1 MKKNRSDIE
10 FYQNMMD
17 MLQQEKASLKE
28 QLDAERKSRE
38 EETRQIL
45 EENRALRAELVKL
58 TEQLRK
64 REEIEEKKDAEIREL
79 MSRILSLQ
87 TDLSNA
93 MAAVRLGRG
102 KRFAASSEKKSLT
115 AKDRSDRR
123 ADEKDDFD
131 GTPPAGGSPAA
142 AETESCGAP
151 KQGSPKRKK
160 KKSEG
165 RKMSLEDYGC
175 DEVIRHELVDVSARR
190 QIRTYRLS
198 YLFFRPVPPLKFQ

>member
-1 MKKNRSDIE
+1 
-10 FYQNMMD
+10 MMD

-115 AKDRSDRR
+115 AKDCRR
-123 ADEKDDFD
+123 
-131 GTPPAGGSPAA
+131 
-142 AETESCGAP
+142 ESCCGRD
-151 KQGSPKRKK
+151 RK
-160 KKSEG
+160 
-165 RKMSLEDYGC
+165 L
-175 DEVIRHELVDVSARR
+175 RR
-190 QIRTYRLS
+190 T
-198 YLFFRPVPPLKFQ
+198 